1 MHNTATPSTGL
12 PPWKVKTY
20 DEPAIAIFASGYL
33 SRTEA
38 GRRNQPGITMKQRLN
53 YMQQSRELFK
63 KPEYRRAVHTTL
75 RWMATLAIAVASA
88 TTATAQ
94 PAQPAQYADP
104 TQRAMPVPRMTLDLE
119 RTALVVIDT
128 QIDFMSPKGAAWSA
142 VGEAVTERRVVPN
155 LLRLFEASKKAGI
168 VVAISPHYYYP
179 HDHRWK
185 FQAPVEQ
192 FQHQL
197 KLFDRPDA
205 LSLEGF
211 RGSGA
216 DFMPEFQPYIENG
229 QTIVASPHKLY
240 GPQANDLSLQLRKQG
255 VTKIVLAGMLANLC
269 VESHLREFL
278 EEGFEVAVV
287 RDAVAG
293 PKLPEGDGN
302 LSALINF
309 RYMANALWTTDEVVA
324 RLAKPTAQ

>member
-1 MHNTATPSTGL
+1 MTQPMHYKQPLT
-12 PPWKVKTY
+12 
-20 DEPAIAIFASGYL
+20 EP
-33 SRTEA
+33 
-38 GRRNQPGITMKQRLN
+38 
-53 YMQQSRELFK
+53 FK
-63 KPEYRRAVHTTL
+63 NPEHRSAARATL
-75 RWMATLAIAVASA
+75 RWAAMLAIVVASI

-94 PAQPAQYADP
+94 PAKLVQPAQYTDP
-104 TQRAMPVPRMTLDLE
+104 AQPAMPVGRMTLDLK
-119 RTALVVIDT
+119 RTALVVIDP

-155 LLRLFEASKKAGI
+155 LLRLFESSKKAGV

-179 HDHRWK
+179 HDHSWK

-197 KLFDRPDA
+197 KLFDRPSA

-216 DFMPEFQPYIENG
+216 DFMPEFKPYIEDG
-229 QTIVASPHKLY
+229 HAIVASPHKLY

-255 VTKIVLAGMLANLC
+255 VTQIVLAGMLANLC

-309 RYMANALWTTDEVVA
+309 RYIANALWTTDEVVA
-324 RLAKPTAQ
+324 QLAKPVAQ

>member
-1 MHNTATPSTGL
+1 MT
-12 PPWKVKTY
+12 
-20 DEPAIAIFASGYL
+20 
-33 SRTEA
+33 
-38 GRRNQPGITMKQRLN
+38 QPIN
-53 YMQQSRELFK
+53 YKRQSPELFK
-63 KPEYRRAVHTTL
+63 NPERRASRAALRLTT
-75 RWMATLAIAVASA
+75 ALAIAVASIA
-88 TTATAQ
+88 TATAQ
-94 PAQPAQYADP
+94 PAQYTDPAQP
-104 TQRAMPVPRMTLDLE
+104 AMPVPRMTLDLE
-119 RTALVVIDT
+119 RTALVVIDP

-142 VGEAVTERRVVPN
+142 VGEAVTEQRLVPN
-155 LLRLFEASKKAGI
+155 LLRLFESSKKAGI

-185 FQAPVEQ
+185 FQGPAEL
-192 FQHQL
+192 FQH
-197 KLFDRPDA
+197 KIKIFDRPSA

-216 DFMPEFQPYIENG
+216 DFMPEFKPYIEDG

-255 VTKIVLAGMLANLC
+255 VTKIVLTGMLSNLC

-278 EEGFEVAVV
+278 EEGFEVAIV

-309 RYMANALWTTDEVVA
+309 RYIANALWTTDEVVA